1 MERMANG
8 EKSVEM
14 SQLVEKMKNQVPS
27 VVRQEGEVKPEEE
40 VKSETEG
47 KPESEGIPKQNEL
60 EQESKPEQQQE
71 SEQQEESKQ
80 ETNSEQP
87 EQQQE
92 ETKPEQQE
100 ESEQQE
106 ETKPEQQEESEQ
118 QDETKPEQQ
127 EESEQQDETKPEQ
140 PEQQQQE
147 SEPDDTDNRTVRIK
161 DDEHLRSISPEAE
174 VITLSD
180 DVYGDSNLVAWD
192 LSPFT
197 HLKELVIGADCLLH
211 VKEMV
216 LEGFA
221 CLEKVEIGS
230 GCFMMTGSGKFE
242 ISDCE
247 ALELVSIHNNTCV
260 NWTSFTMKNCSV
272 VEVNIGDGCFVHCEN
287 TVFEGACCDVFS
299 LNRSPQPRHAH
310 ARTRCLPGRRDQD
323 EHCGAEE

>member
-27 VVRQEGEVKPEEE
+27 VVRQEGEVKPEEGM
-40 VKSETEG
+40 KSETEG
-47 KPESEGIPKQNEL
+47 KPESEGIPEQNEL

-100 ESEQQE
+100 ESEQQ
-106 ETKPEQQEESEQ
+106 
-118 QDETKPEQQ
+118 DETKPEQQ
-127 EESEQQDETKPEQ
+127 QE
-140 PEQQQQE
+140 E

>member
-100 ESEQQE
+100 ESEQQ
-106 ETKPEQQEESEQ
+106 
-118 QDETKPEQQ
+118 
-127 EESEQQDETKPEQ
+127 DETKPEQ

-147 SEPDDTDNRTVRIK
+147 SELDDTDNRTVRIK

-287 TVFEGACCDVFS
+287 TVFEGACCDMFS

>member
-92 ETKPEQQE
+92 
-100 ESEQQE
+100 
-106 ETKPEQQEESEQ
+106 
-118 QDETKPEQQ
+118 ETKPEQQ

-247 ALELVSIHNNTCV
+247 ALELVSIHNSTCV

-287 TVFEGACCDVFS
+287 TVFEGACCDMFS